1 MIIDNLD
8 QFGAAFAPYKADPPL
23 IVDTDTMLAAATTRE
38 RLEPIPRWHAQIREP
53 GSRIEHIELAHCN
66 RLDGLKFRYGLAPVQ
81 RFGALIL
88 E

>member
-1 MIIDNLD
+1 V
-8 QFGAAFAPYKADPPL
+8 ARAD
-23 IVDTDTMLAAATTRE
+23 
-38 RLEPIPRWHAQIREP
+38 IREP